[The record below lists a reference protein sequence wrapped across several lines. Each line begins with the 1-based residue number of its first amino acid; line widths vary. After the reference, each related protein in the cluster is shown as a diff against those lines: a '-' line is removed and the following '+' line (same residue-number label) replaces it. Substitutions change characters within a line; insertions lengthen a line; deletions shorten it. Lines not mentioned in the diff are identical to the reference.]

1 MRMIIICYSRLQKGP
16 TMRSRQEFWLDWL
29 VRVLVA
35 LGVVTIAAVSVLIAW
50 MSLDVT

>member
-1 MRMIIICYSRLQKGP
+1 MRL
-16 TMRSRQEFWLDWL
+16 RQEFWLDWM

-50 MSLDVT
+50 MSLGET